1 MWKATLE
8 LSPVYSWTDEKYRC
22 WPCISI
28 YVLIIKLDLVF
39 HTDCFLILDLFIKYH
54 TVPIIIRSNGMAPG
68 SSSTVIIKINNNI
81 PKKIVRRESILPH
94 FSFKLILFLIVI
106 LIESSHVN

>member
-1 MWKATLE
+1 
-8 LSPVYSWTDEKYRC
+8 
-22 WPCISI
+22 
-28 YVLIIKLDLVF
+28 
-39 HTDCFLILDLFIKYH
+39 
-54 TVPIIIRSNGMAPG
+54 MAPG